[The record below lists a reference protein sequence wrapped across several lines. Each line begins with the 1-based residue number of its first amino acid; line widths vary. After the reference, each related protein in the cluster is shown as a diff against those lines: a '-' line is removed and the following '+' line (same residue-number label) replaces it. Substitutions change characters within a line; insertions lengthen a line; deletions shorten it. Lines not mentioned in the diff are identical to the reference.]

1 MLSKKFFKTK
11 PETEVVFEFARDDVS
26 SAKLA
31 GEFNDWVPADMKFDK
46 KTGSYKLKMRLPTD
60 AEFQFKY
67 LLNDAEWE
75 NDYEADAYIAN
86 DCGTENS
93 VISTKAA

>member
-11 PETEVVFEFARDDVS
+11 PETEVVFEFSRDDVT

-31 GEFNDWVPADMKFDK
+31 GDFNGWTPEEMKFDK
-46 KTGSYKLKMRLPTD
+46 KSGSFKLKLRLPTE
-60 AEFQFKY
+60 AEYQFKY

-75 NDYEADAYIAN
+75 NDYAADAYIPN
-86 DCGTENS
+86 DQGTENS
-93 VISTKAA
+93 VVVTKAA

>member
-11 PETEVVFEFARDDVS
+11 SEAEVVFEFAREDVKS
-26 SAKLA
+26 VQLA
-31 GEFNDWVPADMKFDK
+31 GDFNDWTPESMKFDK
-46 KTGSYKLKMRLPTD
+46 KTGSYKLKLRLPTD

-75 NDYEADAYIAN
+75 NDYAADAYIPN
-86 DCGTENS
+86 DQGTENS

>member
-1 MLSKKFFKTK
+1 MLNKKFFKSK
-11 PETEVVFEFARDDVS
+11 PETEVVFEFAREDVS
-26 SAKLA
+26 SVKLA
-31 GEFNDWVPADMKFDK
+31 GDFNEWTPEPMKFDK
-46 KTGSYKLKMRLPTD
+46 KTGSFKLKLRLPTE

-75 NDYEADAYIAN
+75 NDYAADAYIPN
-86 DCGTENS
+86 DQGTENS